1 MPIDFE
7 HILTSIVIIIFQFVF
22 IQVVIPLFKPNLS
35 DKMYLQRKKILR
47 LFNQTIKTE
56 LVIKCNKIYDPN
68 SNSLSNNIK
77 QLLISNYDHVITH
90 DLFFQFKLPINDR
103 QIPTEITLIPDG
115 TLDDI
120 DYVNIAQIQCRF
132 SMNIKHRN
140 LKTLLDY
147 TSAINDINKKFK
159 ELKINF
165 EGKLAIIC
173 KLDNPPEIYRNT
185 NLCSFD
191 HINGNIKNDTRT
203 ITIKKNEI
211 IIYSEN
217 LDDVLANYVDK
228 AITQYVL

>member
-90 DLFFQFKLPINDR
+90 DLFFQFKLPIND
-103 QIPTEITLIPDG
+103 
-115 TLDDI
+115 
-120 DYVNIAQIQCRF
+120 
-132 SMNIKHRN
+132 
-140 LKTLLDY
+140 
-147 TSAINDINKKFK
+147 KF
-159 ELKINF
+159 IHQQ
-165 EGKLAIIC
+165 
-173 KLDNPPEIYRNT
+173 T
-185 NLCSFD
+185 
-191 HINGNIKNDTRT
+191 
-203 ITIKKNEI
+203 
-211 IIYSEN
+211 
-217 LDDVLANYVDK
+217 
-228 AITQYVL
+228 